1 MVAKLS
7 AAEFMTVVR
16 VPWHAFILGMAGLL
30 SGCAGVGLVEDRDY
44 LRIDPPQ
51 AVASGNQIEVIEF
64 FWYGCPH
71 CADMHPR
78 LKAWRQRQ
86 PSDVGLRY
94 QPVATRER
102 WEGGARVH
110 YALEALGRAGQLAD
124 ALFEA
129 TQLDGLDLN
138 DEAALFDWAERQGL
152 NRQEFIDA
160 CRSPTVQRQ
169 VEEARAIGE
178 RYQVNGVP
186 TLVVDGKYLTSNAY
200 TGSAQ
205 DTLAVLDRLVQR
217 ARAERAR

>member
-1 MVAKLS
+1 M
-7 AAEFMTVVR
+7 FMKFARVR
-16 VPWHAFILGMAGLL
+16 WHALCLAVAGLLL
-30 SGCAGVGLVEDRDY
+30 SGCAGFGLVEDRDY

-51 AVASGNQIEVIEF
+51 AVASGKQVEVIEF

-78 LKAWRQRQ
+78 LKAWLERQ
-86 PSDVGLRY
+86 PGDVAVRY

-110 YALEALGRAGQLAD
+110 YALETLGRTAQLAG
-124 ALFEA
+124 AVFEA

-152 NRQEFIDA
+152 DRQQFIDA
-160 CRSPTVQRQ
+160 CRSPAVQRQ
-169 VEEARAIGE
+169 VEEARVIGQ
-178 RYQVNGVP
+178 RYQIGGVP
-186 TLVVDGKYLTSNAY
+186 ALVVDGKYLTSNAY

-217 ARAERAR
+217 AREERAR

>member
-1 MVAKLS
+1 MVATPWVGQ
-7 AAEFMTVVR
+7 FMKIARVSRRACLLVV
-16 VPWHAFILGMAGLL
+16 AGLL
-30 SGCAGVGLVEDRDY
+30 AGCAGVGLVEDRDY

-51 AVASGNQIEVIEF
+51 AVASGRQVEVIEF

-71 CADMHPR
+71 CADMQPR
-78 LKAWRQRQ
+78 LKAWLQRQ
-86 PSDVGLRY
+86 PPDVALRY

-110 YALEALGRAGQLAD
+110 YALEALGRRAELAD
-124 ALFEA
+124 AVFEA

-152 NRQEFIDA
+152 NRQQFIDA
-160 CRSPTVQRQ
+160 WRSPAVQRQ
-169 VEEARAIGE
+169 VEEARVVGQ
-178 RYQVNGVP
+178 RYQIGGVP
-186 TLVVDGKYLTSNAY
+186 ALVVDGKYLTSNAY

-217 ARAERAR
+217 AREERAR